1 MREKSYLRLRKRADF
16 LALRN
21 GEKRRGPFFLLE
33 SKSRDLPEEIKEKTL
48 PRVGFTVTRKNG
60 NAVRRNRIKRR
71 LREAF
76 RLSLTRDK
84 AARNIAVRDIAAHDK
99 AAATNCDITAGT
111 NCDIA
116 TCDITV
122 RDITAGANCDLVNGT
137 DYVIIARPDALDAS
151 FASLT
156 GEMKRRFG
164 QKCKTRNDNRTI
176 AHGI

>member
-84 AARNIAVRDIAAHDK
+84 AARNIAARDK
-99 AAATNCDITAGT
+99 AAATYCDITTGANCDIAARDITAGT
-111 NCDIA
+111 
-116 TCDITV
+116 
-122 RDITAGANCDLVNGT
+122 NCDLVNGT
-137 DYVIIARPDALDAS
+137 DYVIIARPDALEAS